1 MTTIGQRRPFDLTN
15 DGISTYLK
23 HVQLFFQANGIA
35 DDKQVPVLLS
45 IIEGRTYALLSD
57 LLAPV
62 KPCSAKISG
71 TVDSSL
77 SEALQP

>member
-1 MTTIGQRRPFDLTN
+1 MGPFDLTN
-15 DGISTYLK
+15 DRISTYLER
-23 HVQLFFQANGIA
+23 VQLFFQANGIA

-45 IIEGRTYALLSD
+45 IIEGCRYALLSD

-62 KPCSAKISG
+62 KPCSVKVSG
-71 TVDSSL
+71 TFDSSL